1 MLNDHPLFCLKLS
14 FPDLKKYLY
23 FVFEG
28 LKQQHWLDMKWDR
41 FRSKYISVS
50 ITSSFKDWAL
60 TKTFSE
66 KISKFRKKEEF
77 GNDLNS
83 FKIPTIHHLSANFFG
98 RSSLIGFC
106 NHFTFLWFP
115 TAFSLHFINFANFLP
130 DWLSSPTLQKLED
143 FAQIDKWKELKH
155 KAVQKVKE

>member
-1 MLNDHPLFCLKLS
+1 MFL
-14 FPDLKKYLY
+14 
-23 FVFEG
+23 
-28 LKQQHWLDMKWDR
+28 
-41 FRSKYISVS
+41 
-50 ITSSFKDWAL
+50 KDWNSSIGLTWNETDLGQNIFQSRSRQAL
-60 TKTFSE
+60 
-66 KISKFRKKEEF
+66 KIGLWPKHSRKKSPNLEKKEEF
-77 GNDLNS
+77 ENDLNS